1 MSLFG
6 VGQHLNLQNSAYI
19 KINKTKYTHL
29 SYVDMQPVLNS
40 IKTKTNQKITRM
52 LINRQHTYIN
62 ARID

>member
-19 KINKTKYTHL
+19 KINKTKDTYL

-40 IKTKTNQKITRM
+40 IKNKNKSK
-52 LINRQHTYIN
+52 NYSYAN
-62 ARID
+62 